1 MKMKRKQIGMLVFI
15 AIIVILMVV
24 TSQTPG
30 TIADADSYQCK
41 VYATIL
47 SLLPPVIA
55 IGLALITKEVYTS
68 LLAGIIVGGLLY
80 SNFNLELMLNTILF
94 QEEGGMIYKLSDAGN
109 VGILV
114 FLVMLGILVSLLNRA
129 GGSAAFGKWASRH
142 IKTRIG
148 AQISVMILGV
158 LIFVDDYLNVL
169 SIGTAMKGT
178 YDKKKVPREALAY
191 LLDSTGAPVCVLI
204 PFSSWAAYFG
214 AIFLQQDCVKKL
226 AGGSLMKTYMMAIP
240 YCVYPLV
247 ALLIVFL
254 FCMGWFPKLGG
265 MKKAYERVAATG
277 KTYSDISRK
286 YNIGSEYGE
295 DEGRSVWYFIIPL
308 AILVGVAVATGDLVV
323 AAVIAIIVSM
333 VLYIAGKIMTFS
345 EFWDTFVKGFSDMLP
360 IIILLISAL
369 TFQKIASE
377 MKMTEFFV
385 NICKPFMAGSVF
397 PMITFIIVGLLAF
410 MIANA
415 WGVCTLVAPVLIP
428 LGASVGANIV
438 LVMAAI
444 LSGCAFGNHACFY
457 CDTTVLASNGAG
469 IDNLEHAGSQLPYVL
484 IGAGVS
490 IIGFLIL
497 GFVM

>member
-1 MKMKRKQIGMLVFI
+1 MSYGLIAMLIVLVIVVGAITTKKCEAFLIAGSMVGALVLWKQNFLTEWVSTLEGVMSDE
-15 AIIVILMVV
+15 AYVILICGLFGSLVALLTASKGSFGFTKIV
-24 TSQTPG
+24 TKICSTERK
-30 TIADADSYQCK
+30 T
-41 VYATIL
+41 
-47 SLLPPVIA
+47 
-55 IGLALITKEVYTS
+55 
-68 LLAGIIVGGLLY
+68 
-80 SNFNLELMLNTILF
+80 LF
-94 QEEGGMIYKLSDAGN
+94 TT
-109 VGILV
+109 
-114 FLVMLGILVSLLNRA
+114 FLLGI
-129 GGSAAFGKWASRH
+129 
-142 IKTRIG
+142 
-148 AQISVMILGV
+148 

-169 SIGTAMKGT
+169 SIGTAMKGS

-214 AIFLQQDCVKKL
+214 AIFLQQNCVKSL
-226 AGGSLMKTYMMAIP
+226 AGGSLMKTYLMAVP
-240 YCVYPLV
+240 YCVYPIV
-247 ALLIVFL
+247 ALIIVFL

-265 MKKAYERVAATG
+265 MKKAYDRVAATG

-295 DEGRSVWYFIIPL
+295 EEGRSVWFFVIPL
-308 AILVGVAVATGDLVV
+308 AVLVGIAVATGDLVV
-323 AAVIAIIVSM
+323 AAIIAILVCM
-333 VLYIAGKIMTFS
+333 VLYIGAKIMTFS
-345 EFWDTFVKGFSDMLP
+345 EFWDTFVKGFADMLP

-377 MKMTEFFV
+377 MEMTEFFV
-385 NICKPFMAGSVF
+385 DLCKPIMSGAVF
-397 PMITFIIVGLLAF
+397 PMIAFIIVGLLAF

-415 WGVCTLVAPVLIP
+415 WGVCTLVAPVLLP

-484 IGAGVS
+484 SGAAVS
-490 IIGFLIL
+490 VIGFLIL
-497 GFVM
+497 GLVM

>member
-1 MKMKRKQIGMLVFI
+1 MSYGLIATLIVFVIVVGAITTKKCEAFLIAGSMVGALVLWKQNFLTEWVSTLEGVMSDE
-15 AIIVILMVV
+15 AYVILICGLFGSLVALLTASKGSFGFTKIV
-24 TSQTPG
+24 TKICSTERK
-30 TIADADSYQCK
+30 T
-41 VYATIL
+41 
-47 SLLPPVIA
+47 
-55 IGLALITKEVYTS
+55 
-68 LLAGIIVGGLLY
+68 
-80 SNFNLELMLNTILF
+80 LF
-94 QEEGGMIYKLSDAGN
+94 TT
-109 VGILV
+109 
-114 FLVMLGILVSLLNRA
+114 FLLGI
-129 GGSAAFGKWASRH
+129 
-142 IKTRIG
+142 
-148 AQISVMILGV
+148 

-169 SIGTAMKGT
+169 SIGTAMKGS

-214 AIFLQQDCVKKL
+214 AIFLQQDCVKSL
-226 AGGSLMKTYMMAIP
+226 AGGSLMKTYLMAVP
-240 YCVYPLV
+240 YCVYPIV
-247 ALLIVFL
+247 ALIIVFL

-265 MKKAYERVAATG
+265 MKKAYDRVAATG

-295 DEGRSVWYFIIPL
+295 EEGRSVWFFVIPL
-308 AILVGVAVATGDLVV
+308 AVLVGIAVATGDLVV
-323 AAVIAIIVSM
+323 AAIIAILVCM
-333 VLYIAGKIMTFS
+333 VLYIGAKIMTFS
-345 EFWDTFVKGFSDMLP
+345 EFWDTFVKGFADMLP

-377 MKMTEFFV
+377 MEMTEFFV
-385 NICKPFMAGSVF
+385 DLCKPIMSGAVF
-397 PMITFIIVGLLAF
+397 PMIAFIIVGLLAF

-415 WGVCTLVAPVLIP
+415 WGVCTLVAPVLLP

-484 IGAGVS
+484 IGAAVS
-490 IIGFLIL
+490 VIGFLIL
-497 GFVM
+497 GLVM

>member
-41 VYATIL
+41 AYATIL

-68 LLAGIIVGGLLY
+68 LLAGIIAGGLLY
-80 SNFNLELMLNTILF
+80 SNFNLELMINTIFF
-94 QEEGGMIYKLSDAGN
+94 QEEGGMVYKLADAWN

-240 YCVYPLV
+240 YCVYPIV

-333 VLYIAGKIMTFS
+333 VLYIAGRIMTFS

-385 NICKPFMAGSVF
+385 DLCKPFMAGSVF

-415 WGVCTLVAPVLIP
+415 WGVCTLVAPVLLP

-469 IDNLEHAGSQLPYVL
+469 IDNLEHAGSQLPYVF

-497 GFVM
+497 GFAM

>member
-333 VLYIAGKIMTFS
+333 VLYIAGRIMTFS

-385 NICKPFMAGSVF
+385 GICKPFMAGSVF

>member
-1 MKMKRKQIGMLVFI
+1 MSYGLTATLIVLVIVVGAITTKKCEAFLIAGSMVGALVLWKQNFLTEWVSTLEGVMSDE
-15 AIIVILMVV
+15 AYVILICGLFGSLVALLTASKGSFGFTKIV
-24 TSQTPG
+24 TKICSTERK
-30 TIADADSYQCK
+30 T
-41 VYATIL
+41 
-47 SLLPPVIA
+47 
-55 IGLALITKEVYTS
+55 
-68 LLAGIIVGGLLY
+68 
-80 SNFNLELMLNTILF
+80 LF
-94 QEEGGMIYKLSDAGN
+94 TT
-109 VGILV
+109 
-114 FLVMLGILVSLLNRA
+114 FLLGI
-129 GGSAAFGKWASRH
+129 
-142 IKTRIG
+142 
-148 AQISVMILGV
+148 

-169 SIGTAMKGT
+169 SIGTAMKGS

-214 AIFLQQDCVKKL
+214 AIFLQQNCVKSL
-226 AGGSLMKTYMMAIP
+226 AGGSLMKTYLMAVP
-240 YCVYPLV
+240 YCVYPIV
-247 ALLIVFL
+247 ALIIVFL

-265 MKKAYERVAATG
+265 MKKAYDRVAATG

-295 DEGRSVWYFIIPL
+295 EEGRSVWFFVIPL
-308 AILVGVAVATGDLVV
+308 AVLVGIAVATGDLVV
-323 AAVIAIIVSM
+323 AAIIAILVCM
-333 VLYIAGKIMTFS
+333 VLYIGEKIMTFS
-345 EFWDTFVKGFSDMLP
+345 EFWDTFVKGFADMLP

-377 MKMTEFFV
+377 MEMTEFFV
-385 NICKPFMAGSVF
+385 DLCKPIMSGAVF
-397 PMITFIIVGLLAF
+397 PMIAFIIVGLLAF

-415 WGVCTLVAPVLIP
+415 WGVCTLVAPVLLP

-484 IGAGVS
+484 IGAAVS
-490 IIGFLIL
+490 VIGFLIL
-497 GFVM
+497 GLVM